1 MSARWKPNVTVAA
14 VIEQDGRFLL
24 IEEHTPEGLKLNT
37 PAGHLDPGESPQE
50 GAVREA
56 LEETGRLFVPDR
68 FLGVYLAR
76 FRRQRRS
83 STGQSSGQMD
93 DVTYL
98 RLAFG
103 GRAGERDPSRELD
116 TGIVGT
122 LWMTLD
128 EVRASQ
134 HRHRST
140 LVLRCIEDFAAGR
153 QYPLDVVATDPT
165 IYEPEI
171 K

>member
-1 MSARWKPNVTVAA
+1 MSVWKPSATVAA
-14 VIEQDGRFLL
+14 VVERTGRFLL
-24 IEEHTPEGLKLNT
+24 VEERIDGRLVLNQ

-76 FRRQRRS
+76 FRRPHRS
-83 STGQSSGQMD
+83 QPGQVE

-116 TGIVGT
+116 TGITGT

-128 EVRASQ
+128 EVRASRE
-134 HRHRST
+134 RHRST
-140 LVLRCIEDFAAGR
+140 LVLRCIEDFASGR
-153 QYPLDVVATDPT
+153 HYPLDTVATDPT
-165 IYEPEI
+165 VYEPEV